1 MPHWL
6 KYTLLGLLL
15 LLIGS
20 IPLAMQFQ
28 MGIIYGTVTDE
39 VGPVPYA
46 SIEARRLGT
55 GAIFHTESNITGNF
69 RLDGLRV
76 GRYSLFVH
84 AVGHDAISLEEV
96 VVEGGPGTRV
106 DVHLNTTGF
115 LPTSVGRISRLK
127 QALGKAFGKEGL
139 V

>member
-1 MPHWL
+1 MRHWL
-6 KYTLLGLLL
+6 KYALLGLLL

-20 IPLAMQFQ
+20 LPLAMQFQ

-39 VGPVPYA
+39 AGPVPYA

-55 GAIFHTESNITGNF
+55 GAIFHTESNVTGNF

-84 AVGHDAISLEEV
+84 AVAHDAITIEEV
-96 VVEGGPGTRV
+96 VIEGGPGTRV
-106 DVHLNTTGF
+106 DVHLTTAGVV
-115 LPTSVGRISRLK
+115 PTSVGRLSHF
-127 QALGKAFGKEGL
+127 GAFGKIRGKE
-139 V
+139 